1 MNKCTINQT
10 WSSSDLSILILN
22 KICSFGVQLQRQLFE
37 IIETLS
43 LLLKVSS
50 TAAQYEKSKSKVAAL
65 SPGSLFTNGSS
76 ALKGILR
83 QKIYFASNHVF
94 WVGESGVYVI
104 WLPKYPLKLTWAVIS
119 VQPLVIYFH
128 WVRHKKI
135 QMRKWK
141 NTNTKGGKYKSK
153 VAPSLSPEMARR
165 LLRWDLLAATGRAAT
180 HRSDSDPSQ
189 IIITLSSCH
198 CHFVT
203 LSFYRPNTYHNHIV
217 MISGEKGI
225 HVILKYCKNC
235 DCCSLFINVHS
246 FHFRAQSSYITFTF

>member
-1 MNKCTINQT
+1 MRNPNPKWQPFHLGLSSQMARRLLKGSFAKKITLLQT
-10 WSSSDLSILILN
+10 MYFGWE
-22 KICSFGVQLQRQLFE
+22 KVGYTSFGSE
-37 IIETLS
+37 G
-43 LLLKVSS
+43 
-50 TAAQYEKSKSKVAAL
+50 
-65 SPGSLFTNGSS
+65 P
-76 ALKGILR
+76 
-83 QKIYFASNHVF
+83 KIT
-94 WVGESGVYVI
+94 
-104 WLPKYPLKLTWAVIS
+104 LKLTCAVIS
-119 VQPLVIYFH
+119 VQPLVISFH

-135 QMRKWK
+135 KMRKWK
-141 NTNTKGGKYKSK
+141 NTNTKGGKSKSK

-189 IIITLSSCH
+189 IIIILSSCH